1 MAYKERAQGV
11 QVFKSVQVLRKQAKN
26 QNNGTLL
33 RPVMVPKQ
41 LGPNLQMPNCYPND
55 FGKFR
60 KFRSVQLLRKQF
72 INKNMTRRVR
82 KRGA

>member
-1 MAYKERAQGV
+1 
-11 QVFKSVQVLRKQAKN
+11 
-26 QNNGTLL
+26 
-33 RPVMVPKQ
+33 MVPKQ
-41 LGPNLQMPNCYPND
+41 LGPNPQMPNWYPND

-72 INKNMTRRVR
+72 IKKNMTLRVR

>member
-1 MAYKERAQGV
+1 
-11 QVFKSVQVLRKQAKN
+11 
-26 QNNGTLL
+26 
-33 RPVMVPKQ
+33 MVPKH
-41 LGPNLQMPNCYPND
+41 LETNPQMPNSYSND

-60 KFRSVQLLRKQF
+60 RFRRIQLLRKQF